1 VRDTAGAPPP
11 SPRDAQG
18 TAPPPS
24 PYAWK
29 RRTSAAALR
38 LWLVRLLVL
47 SLALTALR
55 FIASRTEWSFVLD
68 APEQAADL
76 GARMVPPRW
85 SYLGSLLRPL
95 WETINLATLGTL
107 LGVLMAAPLAIL
119 AAHNTTPSR
128 PLVRPVALALLV
140 ASRSVNTLIWALV
153 MVVVLGPGP
162 LAGILAVAFRS
173 VGFVGKLVME
183 AIEESDRAPVEAIA
197 STGASRPQVLV
208 YAIVPQ
214 VMPTFAGVSVYRW
227 DINIREATVLGLV
240 GAGGIGMALQ
250 ASINTLAWNQ
260 VSVIFLAIL
269 STVLCSEWVSARVRG
284 ALR

>member
-1 VRDTAGAPPP
+1 MTRLAGEPP
-11 SPRDAQG
+11 SKGSGTVGDASV
-18 TAPPPS
+18 PS
-24 PYAWK
+24 PFGW
-29 RRTSAAALR
+29 RRRAPAAGLR
-38 LWLVRLLVL
+38 LWLLRLVVL
-47 SLALTALR
+47 SVAVAALR
-55 FIASRTEWSFVLD
+55 FIAARTEWSFVLD
-68 APEQAADL
+68 APTQAADL
-76 GARMVPPRW
+76 AGRMVPPRW
-85 SYLGSLLRPL
+85 GYAGALLGPL

-107 LGVLMAAPLAIL
+107 LGVCMAAPLAVL

-128 PLVRPVALALLV
+128 LLVRPIALALLV
-140 ASRSVNTLIWALV
+140 GSRSVNTLIWALL

-183 AIEESDRAPVEAIA
+183 AVEETDRAPVEAIT
-197 STGASRPQVLV
+197 STGASRTQVLV
-208 YAIVPQ
+208 YALVPQ
-214 VMPTFAGVSVYRW
+214 VIPTFAGVSIYRW
-227 DINIREATVLGLV
+227 DINVREATVLGLV

-269 STVLCSEWVSARVRG
+269 ATVLCSEWLSARVRV

>member
-1 VRDTAGAPPP
+1 MAGSSSAEWRRRAP
-11 SPRDAQG
+11 
-18 TAPPPS
+18 
-24 PYAWK
+24 
-29 RRTSAAALR
+29 AAELR
-38 LWLVRLLVL
+38 IWLTRVVVLVL
-47 SLALTALR
+47 ALAALR
-55 FIASRTEWSFVLD
+55 FIAQRTEWSFVLD
-68 APEQAADL
+68 APAQAADL
-76 GARMVPPRW
+76 AGRMVPPRW
-85 SYLGSLLRPL
+85 SYAGSLLQPL
-95 WETINLATLGTL
+95 WETFNLATLGTL
-107 LGVLMAAPLAIL
+107 LGVAMAAPLAVL

-128 PLVRPVALALLV
+128 VLVRPLALALLV

-153 MVVVLGPGP
+153 MVVVFGPGP
-162 LAGILAVAFRS
+162 LAGIGAVAFRS

-183 AIEESDRAPVEAIA
+183 ALEESDAAPAEAIT
-197 STGASRPQVLV
+197 STGATRPQVLA

-214 VMPTFAGVSVYRW
+214 LLPTFAGVSIYRW

-269 STVLCSEWVSARVRG
+269 ATVVCSEWVSARVRG

>member
-1 VRDTAGAPPP
+1 MSARP
-11 SPRDAQG
+11 
-18 TAPPPS
+18 
-24 PYAWK
+24 WK
-29 RRTSAAALR
+29 RRSSRDELEV
-38 LWLVRLLVL
+38 WSVRLLVL
-47 SLALTALR
+47 SLSLGALA
-55 FIASRTEWSFVLD
+55 FISGRTEWSFVLD
-68 APEQAADL
+68 APAQAADL
-76 GARMVPPRW
+76 AGRMAPPRW
-85 SYLGSLLRPL
+85 TYLGGLLGPL
-95 WETINLATLGTL
+95 WETVNLATLGTL
-107 LGVLMAAPLAIL
+107 LGVLMAAPLAVL

-128 PLVRPVALALLV
+128 ALVRPVALTLLV

-183 AIEESDRAPVEAIA
+183 ALEESDRAPVEAIT
-197 STGASRPQVLV
+197 STGARESQVLW

-214 VMPTFAGVSVYRW
+214 VVPTFAGVSIYRW

-260 VSVIFLAIL
+260 VSVIFLVIL
-269 STVLCSEWVSARVRG
+269 STVLCSEWLSARLRG

>member
-1 VRDTAGAPPP
+1 MTRW
-11 SPRDAQG
+11 S
-18 TAPPPS
+18 
-24 PYAWK
+24 
-29 RRTSAAALR
+29 RRTGATELR
-38 LWLVRLLVL
+38 VWLVRFLILT
-47 SLALTALR
+47 LALSALR
-55 FIASRTEWSFVLD
+55 FVAARTEWGFVLD
-68 APEQAADL
+68 APLQAGDL
-76 GARMVPPRW
+76 ARRMVPPRW
-85 SYLGSLLRPL
+85 SYAAALLGPL
-95 WETINLATLGTL
+95 WETINLATLGSV
-107 LGVLMAAPLAIL
+107 LGVVMAAPIAVL

-128 PLVRPVALALLV
+128 ILVRPVALALLV

-153 MVVVLGPGP
+153 MVVILGPGP
-162 LAGILAVAFRS
+162 LAGVFAVAFRS

-183 AIEESDRAPVEAIA
+183 AIEESDRAPVEAILSA
-197 STGASRPQVLV
+197 GATRPQVLA

-214 VMPTFAGVSVYRW
+214 VIPTFAGVSVYRW

-269 STVLCSEWVSARVRG
+269 ATVLCSEWISARLRA